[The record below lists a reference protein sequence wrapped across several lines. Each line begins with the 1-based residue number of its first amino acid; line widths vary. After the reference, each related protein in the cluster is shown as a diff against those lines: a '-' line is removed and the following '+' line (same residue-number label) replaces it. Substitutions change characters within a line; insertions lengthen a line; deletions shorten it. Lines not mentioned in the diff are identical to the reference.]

1 MKKKFLILISI
12 FGLFLVIGA
21 TVVIFNI
28 DLALDNLDRLVER
41 YQKDRKCTKIL
52 MAIKEV
58 QQDGFLHHT
67 YDDSDKTGMD
77 KRITRMDEIVTSC
90 SSCHHPP
97 EVKKKIETLT
107 RRTTDFKLALTLILE
122 DTDNPRHTHIDLQTY
137 AMGHALYDYAQSL
150 FKKTSK
156 QLAANTQ
163 AVRAI
168 TVKSKNLIYFIVL
181 SGLVFMIVT
190 SLLLMQCFTK
200 PLQYLLTAT
209 EKIQRGNLDYRVL
222 GLKHEFGT
230 LAASF
235 NDMAASLQTQMKQL
249 QRSEQLVACGKIATT
264 LVHEVRNPLAGI
276 KVAMAVLSDESSVSK
291 DDRKILGKVVN
302 EVNRIDNLLSN
313 MLKFARP
320 KPPQYTTVQI
330 NDVIEKALKFT
341 PGVIKNKIQVEW
353 DKSKKPPEIISDPDQ
368 LYQVFLN
375 LFINAE
381 ASFTK
386 EGTIFIST
394 SWNDISLQIDVADDG
409 PGIDISNFEEIFTP
423 FFTTKAKG
431 SGLGLATC
439 RSLLTLLRGNIT
451 CANRREGGACF
462 TITLPLKGCQFK

>member
-12 FGLFLVIGA
+12 FGLFLILGA

-28 DLALDNLDRLVER
+28 DLAISNLDRLIER

-67 YDDSDKTGMD
+67 YDDSDKAGMD
-77 KRITRMDEIVTSC
+77 KRITKMDEIVTSC
-90 SSCHHPP
+90 SSCHHPA
-97 EVKKKIETLT
+97 EVTEQLKTLT
-107 RRTTDFKLALTLILE
+107 RKTTDFKLALTLILE
-122 DTDNPRHTHIDLQTY
+122 DTNNPRHTHIDLQTY

-150 FKKTSK
+150 FKKTAK
-156 QLAANTQ
+156 QLAADTQ
-163 AVRAI
+163 AARAI
-168 TVKSKNLIYFIVL
+168 TVKSKHLIYFIVL
-181 SGLVFMIVT
+181 SGLVFMIIT
-190 SLLLMQCFTK
+190 SLLLMRCFTK

-209 EKIQRGNLDYRVL
+209 EKIQRGNLDFRVL

-235 NDMAASLQTQMKQL
+235 NDMAASLQTQMEQL
-249 QRSEQLVACGKIATT
+249 QRSEQLAACGKIATT

-276 KVAMAVLSDESSVSK
+276 KVAMAVLSGESSVSEE
-291 DDRKILGKVVN
+291 DRKILGKVVN

-320 KPPQYTTVQI
+320 KPPQYSTVKI

-341 PGVIKNKIQVEW
+341 PGVIKNKIQVDW
-353 DKSKKPPEIISDPDQ
+353 DKSKQPPDITADPDQ

-381 ASFTK
+381 ATLPK
-386 EGTIFIST
+386 GGTIFIST
-394 SWNDISLQIDVADDG
+394 SWNDQNIQIDVADNG
-409 PGIDISNFEEIFTP
+409 PGIAIGHFEEIFTP
-423 FFTTKAKG
+423 FFTTKAKC

-439 RSLLTLLRGNIT
+439 RSLVNLLHGNIT
-451 CANRREGGACF
+451 CANRHEGGACF
-462 TITLPLKGCQFK
+462 TITLPLKGGQL